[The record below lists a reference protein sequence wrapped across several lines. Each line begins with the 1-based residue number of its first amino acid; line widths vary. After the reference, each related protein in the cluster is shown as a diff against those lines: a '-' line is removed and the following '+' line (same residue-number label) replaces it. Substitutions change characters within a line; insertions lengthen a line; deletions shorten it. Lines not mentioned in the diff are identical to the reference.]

1 MRNYSEKESSVIRN
15 VLSGQVVSEIARV
28 SAEMKSYLPI
38 PDFLDALVN
47 DTIKAYIGANY
58 RQIKLGIIVL
68 AACRPGLF
76 EKYHNA
82 NFFSSWSKCWFLW
95 KFWKNFVVIEN
106 KINILPC
113 SCNSNV

>member
-82 NFFSSWSKCWFLW
+82 NFFHHGASVGSCGNSGRISLSSKT
-95 KFWKNFVVIEN
+95 K
-106 KINILPC
+106 
-113 SCNSNV
+113 